1 MTRRQARLIFALDA
15 TVSREPTWRQARS
28 LHGAL
33 FDAAASE
40 SSLSVQ
46 LCYYRG
52 VAEFSTSDWMSAPAA
67 LLDQMNGVTC
77 AAGITQIG
85 RLVRHGLSAGSANQ
99 PIRALIFV
107 GDACEEPAD
116 ELLALAG
123 QCGLRK
129 VPLFIFQEGLDQ
141 HAQAIFNN
149 MAKLSGG
156 ARLPFDLDSADHLRG
171 LLGAVARF
179 ARGGIKALRK
189 SSTPEDQLLLDQLQQ

>member
-15 TVSREPTWRQARS
+15 TASREPTWRQARS

-52 VAEFSTSDWMSAPAA
+52 VAEFRTSDWLSAPAA

-116 ELLALAG
+116 ELFGRSVRPPESAPIYLSG
-123 QCGLRK
+123 G
-129 VPLFIFQEGLDQ
+129 PDQ
-141 HAQAIFNN
+141 HVQAIFNN

-156 ARLPFDLDSADHLRG
+156 ARLP
-171 LLGAVARF
+171 
-179 ARGGIKALRK
+179 
-189 SSTPEDQLLLDQLQQ
+189 